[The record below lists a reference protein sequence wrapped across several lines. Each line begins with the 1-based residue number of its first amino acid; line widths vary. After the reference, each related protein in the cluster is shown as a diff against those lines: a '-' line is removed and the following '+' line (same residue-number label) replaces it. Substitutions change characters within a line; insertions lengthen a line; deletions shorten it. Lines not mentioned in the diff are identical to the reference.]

1 MGTSSMK
8 NFDLIVVGASFAGL
22 ACARTAALR
31 GLRVAVLDRKPDPGA
46 GVRTTGILVKE
57 AADDFDVP
65 AELTRRVRGVRLHA
79 PNGAHTDHWAPGY
92 YFLATDTPNLL
103 RWMADEAAR
112 AGAVLQWG
120 MRFTGGEMSENGVVL
135 ADLGLKA
142 PLLIGADG
150 AVSAVARAFALDRN
164 RRFLGGVEWEL
175 APDAGLDPRFLHCML
190 DSELAPGY
198 IAWAV
203 PGVNVIQF
211 GLAARSDTKSEP
223 AKILARYG
231 ERLGLRAPK
240 IIGTRSGLIP
250 VGGALKRTSRG
261 PVMLIGDAAGYCSPL
276 TGGGIAAALR
286 LGRRTA
292 QAASDWL
299 DAGGEHPSA
308 VIAREAP
315 SYAVKGLMRRALDLA
330 PPNWV
335 WNATLGTAAFR
346 HLAHAVYF
354 HKRGDH
360 GELPYETPHE
370 RALAE
375 DHLQV

>member
-1 MGTSSMK
+1 MALY
-8 NFDLIVVGASFAGL
+8 DLIVVGASFAGL

-31 GLRVAVLDRKPDPGA
+31 GLRVAVLDRKPEPGA

-57 AADDFDVP
+57 AADDVDVP
-65 AELTRRVRGVRLHA
+65 ADLTRRVRGVRLHA

-103 RWMADEAAR
+103 RWMAGEAAR
-112 AGAVLQWG
+112 AGAHMFWNTRFSDGDLSDGGVTLSDPG
-120 MRFTGGEMSENGVVL
+120 MT
-135 ADLGLKA
+135 A

-150 AVSAVARAFALDRN
+150 ASSAVARAFRLDRN
-164 RRFLGGVEWEL
+164 HRFLAGVEWEL
-175 APDAGLDPRFLHCML
+175 APSADLDTRFLHCML

-203 PGVNVIQF
+203 PGVNVIQV
-211 GLAARSDTKSEP
+211 GAAARVDTKVDP

-231 ERLGLRAPK
+231 ERLGLAAPQV
-240 IIGTRSGLIP
+240 IATRSGLIP
-250 VGGALKRTSRG
+250 VGGALKRTARG

-276 TGGGIAAALR
+276 TGGGIALALR
-286 LGRRTA
+286 LGRRAA

-299 DAGGEHPSA
+299 DAGGEHPAA

-315 SYAVKGLMRRALDLA
+315 RFLTKGLMRRMLDLA
-330 PPNWV
+330 PPNWI

-354 HKRGDH
+354 HRRGDQQD
-360 GELPYETPHE
+360 LPADASARRGAALLSE
-370 RALAE
+370 RP
-375 DHLQV
+375 QV